1 MKETTSKFL
10 IATAVLVSPA
20 MGTALDVSAGQPV
33 VIQAYS
39 ALADVQQDRA
49 VSASEDTYAS
59 LQTAKKASDLR
70 LQEPGEYTVSG
81 VSSLC
86 VKCVA

>member
-1 MKETTSKFL
+1 MKETTTKFL
-10 IATAVLVSPA
+10 IATAVLVSPV
-20 MGTALDVSAGQPV
+20 MGTALDVSAGQPAFV
-33 VIQAYS
+33 QAHTAS
-39 ALADVQQDRA
+39 ADVQQNRA
-49 VSASEDTYAS
+49 VSASEDTYLS
-59 LQTAKKASDLR
+59 LRTAKKASDLR